1 MLNPLEEK
9 ELKAAAARGAAP
21 DEVVREARRLMEQAH
36 KVKWPLTAAE
46 ALKRAAGTVAKAAR
60 APRGPVGTR
69 IESDEIDPA
78 DLQLVEKIGRSKQAV
93 VYKCMQKSKG
103 RTLAVKILSARAA
116 ADVEARNSFIHESR
130 NAARL
135 VHPNIVRI
143 WGVAPF
149 KDTLLLAMEYV
160 DGGSVADLLAA
171 RQRLEP
177 REAVRIIRAAAEGL
191 AYAHKQGFIHRD
203 IKPHN
208 ILLGRDGQVKIAD
221 MGIARRNADLEAAF
235 AEAGR
240 AYGTPYYLSP
250 EQVRGDPDTD
260 FRADIYSLG
269 ATFYQM
275 LAGRPPFASPD
286 PQSLYKMH
294 LNAPVPDPR
303 RFVPELPES
312 LFHILEKAL
321 AKKPADRFPNCEAF
335 IKALDQTALAERAK
349 PPAQPPAQGL

>member
-1 MLNPLEEK
+1 MLTPIEEK
-9 ELKAAAARGAAP
+9 MLKNAAAQGKAP
-21 DEVVREARRLMEQAH
+21 DEVVREARRLLEQAH
-36 KVKWPLTAAE
+36 KVKWPLSVAE
-46 ALKRAAGTVAKAAR
+46 ALNRAAATVAKAHR
-60 APRGPVGTR
+60 APRGPVGSR
-69 IESDEIDPA
+69 IEADNIDPA
-78 DLQLVEKIGRSKQAV
+78 DLKIIEKIGRSKQAV
-93 VYKCMQKSKG
+93 VYKCLQVSKN
-103 RTLAVKILSARAA
+103 RVLAIKILSAQAA
-116 ADVEARNSFIHESR
+116 ANVAVRNNFIREGRS
-130 NAARL
+130 AARL

-143 WGVAPF
+143 YGVAPF

-171 RQRLEP
+171 QTRLEP
-177 REAVRIIRAAAEGL
+177 REAVRIIRAAAAGL
-191 AYAHKQGFIHRD
+191 ALAHKQGFIHRD

-221 MGIARRNADLEAAF
+221 MGIARRNADLETAF

-294 LNAPVPDPR
+294 LSAPVPDPR

-312 LFHILEKAL
+312 IFRILETAL
-321 AKKPADRFPNCEAF
+321 AKKPADRFPNCAAF
-335 IKALDQTALAERAK
+335 IKALDKTGLA
-349 PPAQPPAQGL
+349 PPPKAAAQPKQ